1 MDSLE
6 EYLHS
11 LWHKSYQLSRH
22 IPHETPDHGHLV
34 LDILR
39 TQGKGPL
46 TRPAPGLYGTDIACT
61 VDGTLWY
68 DLPFLVADMTDFW
81 IDNCVL
87 TVGAP
92 RLNFVL
98 PLVILV
104 STQASR
110 DRLCQ
115 IALVVFR
122 MTFEHRRNLPNRAS
136 GILTLCTYYPLLLSG
151 SRKQS
156 VTSFNS
162 QRSHDIIVSAML
174 ARVARCSSNRSL
186 GGDHMGTDSKDC
198 MEFYRRQKRLTRH
211 T

>member
-1 MDSLE
+1 M
-6 EYLHS
+6 
-11 LWHKSYQLSRH
+11 
-22 IPHETPDHGHLV
+22 P
-34 LDILR
+34 
-39 TQGKGPL
+39 
-46 TRPAPGLYGTDIACT
+46 
-61 VDGTLWY
+61 
-68 DLPFLVADMTDFW
+68 
-81 IDNCVL
+81 
-87 TVGAP
+87 P

-186 GGDHMGTDSKDC
+186 GGDHPLDLRHGDGCTDSKDC